1 MASVA
6 TGINGRRDQIG
17 IMTDLLQNMQ
27 ESRKLTHILYASN
40 MSYGQLVKYLNTMIE
55 MGLVE
60 ELHMPYRAY
69 KMTTDGKLFVDLI
82 KKSDQVASNEDP
94 ILGQRGADH
103 E

>member
-17 IMTDLLQNMQ
+17 IMTDLLENMQ

-40 MSYGQLVKYLNTMIE
+40 MSYGQLVKYLNTMME

-60 ELHMPYRAY
+60 EQHSPHRAFR
-69 KMTTDGKLFVDLI
+69 MTSEGKLFVDLI
-82 KKSDQVASNEDP
+82 KKSDQVASK
-94 ILGQRGADH
+94 
-103 E
+103 